1 MKRNGWLIAGGALS
15 ATAAA
20 LHLAIIAGGPG
31 WYRFF
36 GAGEK
41 LARAAE
47 RGSPVPAVWA
57 VGIAG
62 ALALSAA
69 YAWAGAGMIRRLPLM
84 RPALLTIAAVYLL
97 RGAVVVPALAAW
109 LDGAPR
115 FGRWTPA
122 FMVWSSLIVLAMG
135 VAYAVGARRAWPAL
149 SRRR

>member
-1 MKRNGWLIAGGALS
+1 MKRNGWLIAGGGLS
-15 ATAAA
+15 AGAAA

-57 VGIAG
+57 AGIAG
-62 ALALSAA
+62 ALGLAAA
-69 YAWAGAGMIRRLPLM
+69 YAWSGAGVMRPLPLA
-84 RPALLTIAAVYLL
+84 RPALLTISAAYLL
-97 RGAVVVPALAAW
+97 RGLVLFPALAAW

-115 FGRWTPA
+115 FGRWSPA
-122 FMVWSSLIVLAMG
+122 FVVWSSLIVLGMG
-135 VAYAVGARRAWPAL
+135 VVYAVGSWRAWPAL
-149 SRRR
+149 SQRR